1 MAIDIPAVV
10 QSTDSLLCPGTKSVA
25 HCVCVCMREAENQRM
40 MLEQSQKGALQVAQ
54 VASGATRSQL
64 GHLFS
69 PPEASQRA

>member
-40 MLEQSQKGALQVAQ
+40 MLEQNQKGALQVAQ
-54 VASGATRSQL
+54 VSGFWGYQKPIGPFVLST
-64 GHLFS
+64 
-69 PPEASQRA
+69 